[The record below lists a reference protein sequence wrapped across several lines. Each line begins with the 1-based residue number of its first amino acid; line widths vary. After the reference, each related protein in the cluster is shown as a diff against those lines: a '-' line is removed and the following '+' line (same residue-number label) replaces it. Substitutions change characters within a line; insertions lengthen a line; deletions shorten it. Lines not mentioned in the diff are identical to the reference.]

1 MQKLPKEYSA
11 SHDVLIFFTCL
22 SRNTG
27 LPVDD
32 LRHPDT
38 SLYDTFFSS
47 LCGGCW
53 LAFHAST
60 GLPAG
65 QVLKSLNPE
74 IHQDQLPP
82 GFSLAFT

>member
-22 SRNTG
+22 SRSTG

-38 SLYDTFFSS
+38 SLYDTFFPACVADDGWPFMRR
-47 LCGGCW
+47 LGC
-53 LAFHAST
+53 LL
-60 GLPAG
+60 G
-65 QVLKSLNPE
+65 K
-74 IHQDQLPP
+74 
-82 GFSLAFT
+82 